1 MRKGS
6 EFLMPNILLTR
17 IDNRLVHGQVG
28 VTWVNHLGA
37 NLMVVANDEVAED
50 EVQQDLMDMVVPGTI
65 GVRFFSIQT
74 TIDVIHNA
82 ADDQHIFLVVRT
94 PQDVLRLVKG
104 GVPIDKVNIGNMHYS
119 EGKTQLFSTVSV
131 DESDKE
137 ALRGLRDLGVKLEV
151 RRVPDE
157 KADDILKHL

>member
-1 MRKGS
+1 M
-6 EFLMPNILLTR
+6 
-17 IDNRLVHGQVG
+17 
-28 VTWVNHLGA
+28 
-37 NLMVVANDEVAED
+37 
-50 EVQQDLMDMVVPGTI
+50 
-65 GVRFFSIQT
+65 
-74 TIDVIHNA
+74 
-82 ADDQHIFLVVRT
+82 
-94 PQDVLRLVKG
+94 
-104 GVPIDKVNIGNMHYS
+104 NIGNMHYS

>member
-1 MRKGS
+1 
-6 EFLMPNILLTR
+6 MPNILLTR

-37 NLMVVANDEVAED
+37 NLIVVANDEVAED
-50 EVQQDLMDMVVPGTI
+50 EVQQDLMEMVVPEAI

-74 TIDVIHNA
+74 TADIIHDA
-82 ADDQHIFLVVRT
+82 SEDQNIFLVSKT
-94 PQDVLRLVKG
+94 PQDVLRLVEG

-119 EGKTQLFSTVSV
+119 EGKTQIYSTVSV
-131 DESDKE
+131 DDADKE
-137 ALRGLRDLGVKLEV
+137 AFRKLKEHGVKLEV

-157 KADDILKHL
+157 RPDDIYKFL

>member
-1 MRKGS
+1 
-6 EFLMPNILLTR
+6 MPNILLTR

-37 NLMVVANDEVAED
+37 NLIVVANDDVAED
-50 EVQQDLMDMVVPGTI
+50 TVQQDLMEMVIPDSI
-65 GVRFFSIQT
+65 GIRFFSIQT
-74 TIDVIHNA
+74 TIDVIHDA
-82 ADDQHIFLVVRT
+82 ADEQLIFLVVKT
-94 PQDVLRLVKG
+94 PQDVLRLVEG

-119 EGKTQLFSTVSV
+119 EGKEQIFSTVSV

-137 ALRGLRDLGVKLEV
+137 AFRKLRDYGVKLEV

-157 KADDILKHL
+157 RADDILKYL